1 MKNLTGKINDLISF
15 VLLTPYYWYCNVK
28 ELPRLVEK
36 IKIHKP
42 TNKEFLIQY
51 RAWLIRKA
59 RDAAAKQKSLN
70 KEDWLPRF
78 SILLIGENPENK
90 CFQKSLEAIENIN
103 YPKFEILISLSNAG
117 DFKSH
122 KTIQSSSTNEAER
135 FNELAQIADSDYML
149 FVREGDILESHIF
162 TILSKE
168 IIGYPSIDLLYF
180 DEGKVNS
187 NDLKLAP
194 NFKPNW
200 SPDLL
205 LGKNYINNGF
215 ILRTSLFESVG
226 EFNTEIKNAYKYDL
240 FLKAAEIT
248 KKISHISGVL
258 YHQHTSNQNV
268 DSLIDEKQ
276 ALENAIKRR
285 EIKGELSVSDK
296 RKRNFIINYH
306 PSDLPK
312 VSIIIPSRDQA
323 NILNICL
330 KSIKEKTSYDNYE
343 IIIIDNGSSEDSF
356 FEAID
361 NWRIEFG
368 DKLIVTKLDIPFN
381 FSKLNNE
388 AANIAT
394 GEYLLFL
401 NNDVEII
408 SKNWI
413 TAMVGQAQNKQTG
426 AVGVKL
432 LFPNDKIQHAGI
444 LLGVGG
450 VASHPFSKAERDH
463 DHDFVNTS
471 VNYSALTGAC
481 LLLSKESFLEV
492 GGFDEDYVVE
502 FNDIDLCLK
511 LKKKG
516 LHNIYLP
523 QVELYHYE
531 SYSRGR
537 KHKNLP
543 SFLRY
548 RKERQRFVNQW
559 GDYIKN
565 DPSYNKYLNKDL
577 DQLFEPDLD

>member
-78 SILLIGENPENK
+78 SILLIGENPKNK

-117 DFKSH
+117 DLKSH

-426 AVGVKL
+426 AVGAKL

>member
-78 SILLIGENPENK
+78 SILLIGENPKNK

-117 DFKSH
+117 DLKSH

-248 KKISHISGVL
+248 KKILHISGVL

-426 AVGVKL
+426 AVGAKL